1 VAVSVA
7 FLVHGAVIANWVP
20 RVPAVKAALGTSDGP
35 LGLAMLGLGVGAAAA
50 LLVAGRVVARFGSR
64 PVVRAAGVAV
74 CASLA
79 GPGLAG
85 NLPLLAVTLGLV
97 GATSGLLD
105 VAMNAHGA
113 LVERGYGRS
122 IMASLHGLWSV
133 GGLLGAVTGGLA
145 ARAGWSPARHFA
157 VAALCLAATVVVGT
171 RRLLPAA
178 ADAAPAGPVPAEPVP
193 AAAGAIPAEP
203 VPGEPLP
210 AAARAPLHGPGAPRE
225 DGGTPGRGRG
235 VPWSAP
241 LLVLGVVG
249 FSSFFGE
256 GSAHDWSAI
265 YLHDVLGTSAGTAAA
280 GFAAFSLAMAAVRFA
295 GDRLSAR
302 FGPVRLVRAS
312 GLVAATGF
320 GLGLLAHQPLAGVAG
335 FALLGAGLACVV
347 PVTFSAAGHL
357 GGGPAGVAIS
367 RVAAISYLATFV
379 GPPVI
384 GLVADLTSLSVA
396 LAIPVVLAGVVALCA
411 RAVATAA

>member
-7 FLVHGAVIANWVP
+7 FLVNGAAIANWVP
-20 RVPAVKAALGTSDGP
+20 RIPAVKAALGTSDGP
-35 LGLAMLGLGVGAAAA
+35 LGLALLGLGVGAAAA

-64 PVVRAAGVAV
+64 PVTRVAGIAV
-74 CASLA
+74 CAALV

-85 NLPLLAVTLGLV
+85 NLPMLALSLALF
-97 GATSGLLD
+97 GAASGLMD

-113 LVERGYGRS
+113 LVERYYGRPV
-122 IMASLHGLWSV
+122 MASLHGLWSV
-133 GGLLGAVTGGLA
+133 GGLVGAVTGGLA
-145 ARAGWSPARHFA
+145 ARAGWTPARHFA
-157 VAALCLAATVVVGT
+157 VAALCLGALLVAGT

-178 ADAAPAGPVPAEPVP
+178 ADRPTTAAAPAQPVAPSGSPADPVGGL
-193 AAAGAIPAEP
+193 AGGA
-203 VPGEPLP
+203 
-210 AAARAPLHGPGAPRE
+210 APRV
-225 DGGTPGRGRG
+225 R

-241 LLVLGVVG
+241 LLLLGVVG

-265 YLHDVLGTSAGTAAA
+265 YMHDVLGTSAAMAAA
-280 GFAAFSLAMAAVRFA
+280 AFAAFSLAMATVRFA

-312 GLVAATGF
+312 GLVAAVGF
-320 GLGLLAHQPLAGVAG
+320 GLGLLAHQPVAGVVG
-335 FALLGAGLACVV
+335 FALLGVGLACVV
-347 PVTFSAAGHL
+347 PVTFSAAGHV
-357 GGGPAGVAIS
+357 GGDLAGVAIS
-367 RVAAISYLATFV
+367 RVAAVSYLATFA

-384 GLVADLTSLSVA
+384 GLVADLVGLSVA
-396 LAIPVVLAGVVALCA
+396 LAIPVVLACVIALCA

>member
-1 VAVSVA
+1 VSVA

-35 LGLAMLGLGVGAAAA
+35 LGLAMLGLGVGAAAS

-64 PVVRAAGVAV
+64 PVVRVAGVAV

-85 NLPLLAVTLGLV
+85 DLPLLAVTLGLV

-157 VAALCLAATVVVGT
+157 VAALCLGATVVVGT

-178 ADAAPAGPVPAEPVP
+178 ADAAPTGPVPAAPGAPVQ
-193 AAAGAIPAEP
+193 
-203 VPGEPLP
+203 
-210 AAARAPLHGPGAPRE
+210 GPGGPRE
-225 DGGTPGRGRG
+225 DGSTPGRGSG

-265 YLHDVLGTSAGTAAA
+265 YLHDVLDTSAGMAAA
-280 GFAAFSLAMAAVRFA
+280 GFGAFSLAMAAVRFA

-357 GGGPAGVAIS
+357 GGGLAGVAIS

-384 GLVADLTSLSVA
+384 GLVADLTSLTVA
-396 LAIPVVLAGVVALCA
+396 LAIPVALAGVVALCA

>member
-7 FLVHGAVIANWVP
+7 FLVNGAAIANWVP

-35 LGLAMLGLGVGAAAA
+35 LGLALLGLGVGAAAA

-64 PVVRAAGVAV
+64 PVTRVAGIALCAA
-74 CASLA
+74 LI

-85 NLPLLAVTLGLV
+85 NLPMLALSLALF
-97 GATSGLLD
+97 GAASGLMD

-113 LVERGYGRS
+113 LVERYYGRPV
-122 IMASLHGLWSV
+122 MASLHGLWSV
-133 GGLLGAVTGGLA
+133 GGLVGAVTGGLA
-145 ARAGWSPARHFA
+145 ARAGWTPARHFA
-157 VAALCLAATVVVGT
+157 VAALCLGALLVAGT
-171 RRLLPAA
+171 WRLLPASL
-178 ADAAPAGPVPAEPVP
+178 DVAPAGLPDPPGHPPGVPRTPP
-193 AAAGAIPAEP
+193 GAAAS
-203 VPGEPLP
+203 
-210 AAARAPLHGPGAPRE
+210 GP
-225 DGGTPGRGRG
+225 RGRAERRRG
-235 VPWSAP
+235 SGMPWSRP
-241 LLVLGVVG
+241 LLLLGVVG

-265 YLHDVLGTSAGTAAA
+265 YLHDVLGTSPGMAAA
-280 GFAAFSLAMAAVRFA
+280 GFAAFSLAMATVRFG

-312 GLVAATGF
+312 GLVAAVGF
-320 GLGLLAHQPLAGVAG
+320 GLGLLAHQPVAGVVG
-335 FALLGAGLACVV
+335 FALLGVGLACVV

-357 GGGPAGVAIS
+357 GGGLAGVAIS
-367 RVAAISYLATFV
+367 RVAAISYLASFA

-384 GLVADLTSLSVA
+384 GLVADVVGLSVA
-396 LAIPVVLAGVVALCA
+396 LAIPVALAGVVALCA

>member
-20 RVPAVKAALGTSDGP
+20 RVPAVKAALGVSDGP

-64 PVVRAAGVAV
+64 PVVRVSGVAV
-74 CASLA
+74 CASMV

-85 NLPLLAVTLGLV
+85 NLPMLALTLALV

-105 VAMNAHGA
+105 VAMNAHGS

-122 IMASLHGLWSV
+122 VMASLHGLWSV

-145 ARAGWSPARHFA
+145 ARAGWSPARHFT
-157 VAALCLAATVVVGT
+157 VAALCLGAAVLVGT
-171 RRLLPAA
+171 RRLYPAADDAAPTRRATPGPAA
-178 ADAAPAGPVPAEPVP
+178 AARG
-193 AAAGAIPAEP
+193 AAAGAA
-203 VPGEPLP
+203 
-210 AAARAPLHGPGAPRE
+210 
-225 DGGTPGRGRG
+225 GRGRG
-235 VPWSAP
+235 VPWSRA
-241 LLVLGVVG
+241 LVVLGVVG

-256 GSAHDWSAI
+256 GAAHDWSAV
-265 YLHDVLGTSAGTAAA
+265 YLHDVLGTSPGMAAA
-280 GFAAFSLAMAAVRFA
+280 GFAAFSLAMAAVRFG

-320 GLGLLAHQPLAGVAG
+320 GLGLLAHQPAAGVAG

-347 PVTFSAAGHL
+347 PITFSAAGHL
-357 GGGPAGVAIS
+357 GGALAGVAIS

-384 GLVADLTSLSVA
+384 GLVADLAGLSVA
-396 LAIPVVLAGVVALCA
+396 LAIPVVLAGVVTLGA
-411 RAVATAA
+411 RAAATAA

>member
-1 VAVSVA
+1 MA
-7 FLVHGAVIANWVP
+7 FLVNGAAIANWVP

-64 PVVRAAGVAV
+64 PVVRVSGVAV
-74 CASLA
+74 CASMV

-85 NLPLLAVTLGLV
+85 NLPMLALTLALV

-105 VAMNAHGA
+105 VAMNAHGS

-122 IMASLHGLWSV
+122 VMASLHGLWSV

-145 ARAGWSPARHFA
+145 ARAGWSPARHFT
-157 VAALCLAATVVVGT
+157 VAALCLGAAVLVGT
-171 RRLLPAA
+171 RRLYPAA
-178 ADAAPAGPVPAEPVP
+178 DDATPGPAAGAG
-193 AAAGAIPAEP
+193 AAAGAA
-203 VPGEPLP
+203 
-210 AAARAPLHGPGAPRE
+210 
-225 DGGTPGRGRG
+225 GRGRG
-235 VPWSAP
+235 VPWSRA
-241 LLVLGVVG
+241 LVVLGVVG

-256 GSAHDWSAI
+256 GAAHDWSAV
-265 YLHDVLGTSAGTAAA
+265 YLHDVLGTSPGMAAA
-280 GFAAFSLAMAAVRFA
+280 GFAAFSLAMAAVRFG

-302 FGPVRLVRAS
+302 FGPVRLVSAS

-320 GLGLLAHQPLAGVAG
+320 GLGLLAHQPAAGVAG

-347 PVTFSAAGHL
+347 PITFSAAGHL
-357 GGGPAGVAIS
+357 GGALAGVAIS

-384 GLVADLTSLSVA
+384 GLVADLAGLSVA
-396 LAIPVVLAGVVALCA
+396 LAIPVVLAGVVTLGA

>member
-35 LGLAMLGLGVGAAAA
+35 LGLAMLGLGVGAAAS

-64 PVVRAAGVAV
+64 PVVRVAGVAV
-74 CASLA
+74 CASLV

-85 NLPLLAVTLGLV
+85 SLPALALTLGLV
-97 GATSGLLD
+97 GAASGLLD
-105 VAMNAHGA
+105 VAMNAHGS

-122 IMASLHGLWSV
+122 VMASLHGLWSV

-157 VAALCLAATVVVGT
+157 VAALCLGATVVIGT
-171 RRLLPAA
+171 RRLLPAR
-178 ADAAPAGPVPAEPVP
+178 ADAEPRAAQAPAA
-193 AAAGAIPAEP
+193 
-203 VPGEPLP
+203 
-210 AAARAPLHGPGAPRE
+210 
-225 DGGTPGRGRG
+225 GRGRG
-235 VPWSAP
+235 VPWSMP

-265 YLHDVLGTSAGTAAA
+265 YLHDVLGTGAGMAAA

-312 GLVAATGF
+312 GLVAAAGF

-384 GLVADLTSLSVA
+384 GLVADLTSLTVA
-396 LAIPVVLAGVVALCA
+396 LAIPVALAGVVALGA

>member
-35 LGLAMLGLGVGAAAA
+35 LGLAMLGLGVGAAAS

-64 PVVRAAGVAV
+64 PVVRVAGVAV

-85 NLPLLAVTLGLV
+85 DLPLLAVTLGLV

-157 VAALCLAATVVVGT
+157 VAALCLGATVVVGT

-178 ADAAPAGPVPAEPVP
+178 ADAAPTGPVPAAPGAPVQ
-193 AAAGAIPAEP
+193 
-203 VPGEPLP
+203 
-210 AAARAPLHGPGAPRE
+210 GPGGPRE
-225 DGGTPGRGRG
+225 DGSTPGRGSG

-265 YLHDVLGTSAGTAAA
+265 YLHDVLDTSAGMAAA
-280 GFAAFSLAMAAVRFA
+280 GFGAFSLAMAAVRFA

-357 GGGPAGVAIS
+357 GGGLAGVAIS

-384 GLVADLTSLSVA
+384 GLVADLTSLTVA
-396 LAIPVVLAGVVALCA
+396 LAIPVALAGVVALCA

>member
-7 FLVHGAVIANWVP
+7 FLVNGAALANWVA

-35 LGLAMLGLGVGAAAA
+35 LGLALLGLGVGAAAA
-50 LLVAGRVVARFGSR
+50 LLAAGRVVARFGSR
-64 PVVRAAGVAV
+64 PVTRAAGVAL
-74 CASLA
+74 CAALL

-85 NLPLLAVTLGLV
+85 NLPMLALSLALF
-97 GATSGLLD
+97 GAASGLMD

-113 LVERGYGRS
+113 LVERWYGRP

-133 GGLLGAVTGGLA
+133 GGLVGAVTGGLA
-145 ARAGWSPARHFA
+145 ARAGWTPARHFA
-157 VAALCLAATVVVGT
+157 VAAVCLGVLLVAGT
-171 RRLLPAA
+171 RRLLPASM
-178 ADAAPAGPVPAEPVP
+178 DAAPAGPDP
-193 AAAGAIPAEP
+193 
-203 VPGEPLP
+203 
-210 AAARAPLHGPGAPRE
+210 APRR
-225 DGGTPGRGRG
+225 RGSG
-235 VPWSAP
+235 MAWSPP
-241 LLVLGVVG
+241 LLLLGVVG

-265 YLHDVLGTSAGTAAA
+265 YMHDVLGTSPAMAAA
-280 GFAAFSLAMAAVRFA
+280 AFAAFSLAMAVVRFA

-312 GLVAATGF
+312 GLVAAVGF
-320 GLGLLAHQPLAGVAG
+320 GLGLLAHQPLAGVVG

-357 GGGPAGVAIS
+357 GGDLAGVAIS
-367 RVAAISYLATFV
+367 RVAAISYLATFA
-379 GPPVI
+379 GPPII
-384 GLVADLTSLSVA
+384 GLVADVVGLTVA
-396 LAIPVVLAGVVALCA
+396 LAIPVALAGVVALCA

>member
-1 VAVSVA
+1 MA

-35 LGLAMLGLGVGAAAA
+35 LGLAMLGLGVGAAAS

-64 PVVRAAGVAV
+64 PVVRVAGVAV

-85 NLPLLAVTLGLV
+85 DLPLLAVTLGLV

-157 VAALCLAATVVVGT
+157 VAALCLGATVVVGT

-178 ADAAPAGPVPAEPVP
+178 ADAAPTGPVPAAPGAPVQ
-193 AAAGAIPAEP
+193 
-203 VPGEPLP
+203 
-210 AAARAPLHGPGAPRE
+210 GPGGPRE
-225 DGGTPGRGRG
+225 DGGTPGRGSG

-265 YLHDVLGTSAGTAAA
+265 YLHDVLDTSAGMAAA
-280 GFAAFSLAMAAVRFA
+280 GFGAFSLAMAAVRFA

-357 GGGPAGVAIS
+357 GGGLAGVAIS

-384 GLVADLTSLSVA
+384 GLVADLTSLTVA
-396 LAIPVVLAGVVALCA
+396 LAIPVALAGVVALCA

>member
-35 LGLAMLGLGVGAAAA
+35 LGLAMLGLGVGAAAS

-64 PVVRAAGVAV
+64 PVVRVAGVAV

-85 NLPLLAVTLGLV
+85 DLPLLAVTLGLV

-157 VAALCLAATVVVGT
+157 VAALCLGATVVVGT

-178 ADAAPAGPVPAEPVP
+178 ADAAPTVPVP
-193 AAAGAIPAEP
+193 AAPGAP
-203 VPGEPLP
+203 VQ
-210 AAARAPLHGPGAPRE
+210 GPGGPRE
-225 DGGTPGRGRG
+225 DGSTPGRGSG

-265 YLHDVLGTSAGTAAA
+265 YLHDVLDTSAGMAAA
-280 GFAAFSLAMAAVRFA
+280 GFGAFSLAMAAVRFA

-357 GGGPAGVAIS
+357 GGGLAGVAIS

-384 GLVADLTSLSVA
+384 GLVADLTSLTVA
-396 LAIPVVLAGVVALCA
+396 LAIPVALAGVVALCA